1 MSGGYYRHAYWG
13 VQEMADAIEAS
24 LAEPP
29 GARTAYGDPRY
40 VSDYRAERRAFARH
54 LRETAEA
61 MRALEWCDSGDAD
74 ERPWLE
80 QLRGMGVIA

>member
-1 MSGGYYRHAYWG
+1 VSGGRYRYAYER

-29 GARTAYGDPRY
+29 GARDTYGDPRY

-61 MRALEWCDSGDAD
+61 MRALEWYDSGDAD
-74 ERPWLE
+74 QRRWLE